1 MSAAFV
7 VDLEFDFEPGVLH
20 PGNLRSKIINL
31 KFPYNLPMGS
41 LFQPAPATEDQK
53 SNLLPIFVGLALV
66 LLVVGIAAFLLR
78 TDSKIAAP
86 PHPYAVNLKLSDLK
100 MSAAENFIGATVTY
114 LDGTVTNA
122 GDKAVSH
129 AIVHVAFKDSLGQVA
144 QAEDVPLH
152 VLQATGP
159 YSDAVDLSVSPL
171 APGQGK
177 QFRLTFEHVT
187 ADWNHEYPEL
197 RVTGVSIR

>member
-1 MSAAFV
+1 
-7 VDLEFDFEPGVLH
+7 
-20 PGNLRSKIINL
+20 
-31 KFPYNLPMGS
+31 MGS
-41 LFQPAPATEDQK
+41 LLQPSPATDER
-53 SNLLPIFVGLALV
+53 SSSLRSILLGLALV
-66 LLVVGIAAFLLR
+66 VVVVVIAALLLR

-86 PHPYAVNLKLSDLK
+86 PHPYAAKLKLSELK
-100 MSAAENFIGATVTY
+100 MSAAENFIGSTVTY

-122 GDKAVSH
+122 GDKTVSH
-129 AIVHVAFKDSLGQVA
+129 AVVHVSFKDSLGQIA

-152 VLQATGP
+152 VLQPTGP

-171 APGQGK
+171 APRQSN

-197 RVTGVSIR
+197 RVTDVAVR